1 MLKKIFNISSTGL
14 LFVLTACS
22 TSATKNSQDPP
33 PVPVT
38 VYNIK
43 PENVTFYDSYPG
55 TVTAL
60 KEVGLRGEVTGYITG
75 ISFKE
80 GSHVAKGQQL
90 YEIDRRQYQA
100 AFEEAKDN
108 LKIAQDNL
116 ARIQRDVGRYTALNN
131 QDAIAL
137 QQYDHAMTDLGNARS
152 QVSVVSQELVK
163 AKTNLEYSLIT
174 APFDGSIGISQ
185 VKTGDLI
192 TPGQTLLNTISSD
205 DPMGVDFVID
215 QSELRR
221 FQQIVDKKLRADD
234 STFRL
239 ALPDNTMYPASG
251 KIDLIDRAVD
261 PQTGTITVRLTF
273 PNPRRDLRPGMN
285 CNIRVMNTPEGPQM
299 LIPFKAVQEQMGEYF
314 VFLYD
319 KNVAKEVKVKLGPRV
334 GPGVIIQEGLEQGEA
349 IIVDGI
355 GKIGNGVPVTTGSRS
370 EQANNSWKK

>member
-1 MLKKIFNISSTGL
+1 
-14 LFVLTACS
+14 
-22 TSATKNSQDPP
+22 
-33 PVPVT
+33 